1 MNQSFWA
8 NKTYAIGLAGILTL
22 ASWSGSAEAQTCTI
36 TNWAGGAENA
46 GSLFAG
52 NPAQGNSR
60 FAGPCSL
67 AVELDGG
74 PAFVVDDSPVAEESY
89 IARFYFN
96 PNGNA
101 NDGLPMI
108 IFAANDAD
116 NGTGDDVLQLWYNV
130 SSASPFTADAG
141 AATLVIATADGAAQI
156 NVPASEI
163 RSTGWNSF
171 EVVWTSAT
179 SAEVL
184 LSVNGGED
192 LSATANTVNERVRSA
207 VLGFAGDDGSG
218 VSSATP
224 LYFDD
229 FDSRRVSRPGRLCRG
244 LTDESRDALDFDDF
258 FNIFAEIASAGGNP
272 SPGQPDFNEDGVVD
286 FDDAFDVFGRIASGD
301 TDCSLNR

>member
-1 MNQSFWA
+1 MIQSFWA
-8 NKTYAIGLAGILTL
+8 NKTYALGFAGILTL
-22 ASWSGSAEAQTCTI
+22 ASWSGNAEAQTCTI

-101 NDGLPMI
+101 NEGLPMI

-116 NGTGDDVLQLWYNV
+116 NGTGEDVLQLWYNV
-130 SSASPFTADAG
+130 SSASPLTPSAG

-163 RSTGWNSF
+163 RSAGWNSF
-171 EVVWTSAT
+171 EVVWTSGT

-184 LSVNGGED
+184 LNVNGGAD
-192 LSATANTVNERVRSA
+192 LSTTGNTANERVRSA

-218 VSSATP
+218 VSSATSV
-224 LYFDD
+224 YFDD

-244 LTDESRDALDFDDF
+244 LTDESRDALDFDDI
-258 FNIFAEIASAGGNP
+258 FNIFAEIASGGANP
-272 SPGQPDFNEDGVVD
+272 AAGQPDFNEDGVVD
-286 FDDAFDVFGRIASGD
+286 FDDIFDVFGRIASVEA
-301 TDCSLNR
+301 DCSLNR